1 MYVKYWQNL
10 ILYVEIS
17 LLLFQRKIPMQK
29 STCLASVNS
38 KCYYF
43 MNYDPPWNDWAG
55 RYRMNYTEARDFCH
69 VVGGKLFEPKNMK
82 VNNLVNK
89 AASKWLK
96 ISSYWIGINNITR
109 DSVWR

>member
-1 MYVKYWQNL
+1 MLKYPC
-10 ILYVEIS
+10 YYFKGK
-17 LLLFQRKIPMQK
+17 FQCKNPRVWH
-29 STCLASVNS
+29 LVNS

-55 RYRMNYTEARDFCH
+55 RYRMNYTEARHFCH
-69 VVGGKLFEPKNMK
+69 VVGGKLFEPKNLK
-82 VNNLVNK
+82 TNNLVNK

-109 DSVWR
+109 DSIWR